1 MGEPIEVMQ
10 LGGVEVDDRDVP
22 DAGAGKRLGDERS
35 DAACADDPDVLA
47 REILLYVLGPQAET
61 VRGHPLVVGCR
72 RGRAWGGRWA

>member
-1 MGEPIEVMQ
+1 MIVM
-10 LGGVEVDDRDVP
+10 LP

-61 VRGHPLVVGCR
+61 VRGHPLVVGWPA
-72 RGRAWGGRWA
+72 GQSLGW